1 MAERRRLF
9 IFGRFFFF
17 FFFSQFSA
25 ADDWNKLHQTLKLNF
40 IPIFSFFFDAVKSDR
55 AMPFTFK
62 CL

>member
-9 IFGRFFFF
+9 IFGRLFF
-17 FFFSQFSA
+17 QFSA

-40 IPIFSFFFDAVKSDR
+40 IPIFSFFFDAVKSER